1 MILTKMLLIRTLL
14 IMLIL
19 LIKNITKLNFLKF
32 LRMQIKKT
40 HILNILKS
48 LFKSNNYRIDLLSK
62 NSIIDFIFK

>member
-32 LRMQIKKT
+32 LRMQIKKIR
-40 HILNILKS
+40 ILNILKS

>member
-32 LRMQIKKT
+32 LQMQIKKT

>member
-32 LRMQIKKT
+32 LQMQIKKT
-40 HILNILKS
+40 HNLNILKS